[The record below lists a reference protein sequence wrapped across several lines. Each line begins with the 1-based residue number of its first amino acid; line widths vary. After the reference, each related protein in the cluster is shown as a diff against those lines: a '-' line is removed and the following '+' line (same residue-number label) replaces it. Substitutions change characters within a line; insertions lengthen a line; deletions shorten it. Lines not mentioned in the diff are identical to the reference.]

1 MKSSKYAGESMKAA
15 SAARGTRPP
24 GGERFPKMTAGAG
37 SGDGRLQKAKA
48 YGKGA
53 KGK

>member
-15 SAARGTRPP
+15 SAARGKRPP

-37 SGDGRLQKAKA
+37 SAQGRMQKSEA